1 MENKYNFKD
10 YIMKAVEDLGF
21 KEFTD
26 IQKDVFNNLSSN
38 KNILGESK
46 TGSGKTHA
54 FLIPIFNALDEDS
67 NKVFATIIAP
77 TKELASQIYK
87 FAKHMASFSG
97 KTINVKLYTGGTFK
111 EADIEKLKNNQP
123 HIVIGTPGRIKDLAI
138 DNNILKIY
146 TSEFFIVDE
155 VDMIFKGG
163 YQEELDE
170 ITNVLGDAKKMFF
183 SATVN
188 EAILPYVKKYM
199 TNTYHIKLDN
209 LEELKIAHKW
219 INIKYKDRYEVLKD
233 LISTFNPYL
242 CLIFA
247 NKKTEVDEISSMLK
261 NDGFFVGV
269 LHGDL
274 DSRERKRVVKDI
286 NNLKYQFVIAT
297 DIAARGIDI
306 EGVSHI
312 INFNLPIDYEFY
324 IHRSGRT
331 GRMYSDGIVYTLYDE
346 LDQKYLDNLLKKGI
360 KPEYYD
366 IKNKELVPHKNTERK
381 KPESNYKAVAAK
393 HVPLGKKKPG
403 YKKRRQAEIDALAKK
418 LEKKDKKKKRWY

>member
-138 DNNILKIY
+138 DNNKV
-146 TSEFFIVDE
+146 E
-155 VDMIFKGG
+155 
-163 YQEELDE
+163 
-170 ITNVLGDAKKMFF
+170 
-183 SATVN
+183 
-188 EAILPYVKKYM
+188 
-199 TNTYHIKLDN
+199 
-209 LEELKIAHKW
+209 
-219 INIKYKDRYEVLKD
+219 
-233 LISTFNPYL
+233 
-242 CLIFA
+242 
-247 NKKTEVDEISSMLK
+247 
-261 NDGFFVGV
+261 
-269 LHGDL
+269 
-274 DSRERKRVVKDI
+274 
-286 NNLKYQFVIAT
+286 
-297 DIAARGIDI
+297 
-306 EGVSHI
+306 
-312 INFNLPIDYEFY
+312 
-324 IHRSGRT
+324 
-331 GRMYSDGIVYTLYDE
+331 
-346 LDQKYLDNLLKKGI
+346 
-360 KPEYYD
+360 
-366 IKNKELVPHKNTERK
+366 
-381 KPESNYKAVAAK
+381 
-393 HVPLGKKKPG
+393 
-403 YKKRRQAEIDALAKK
+403 
-418 LEKKDKKKKRWY
+418 